1 MAWHAEKMPRAIET
15 FRDEFVLE
23 PDGPVYL
30 DGNSLG
36 RLPKGAQRLAAEL
49 VSKQWGERLIRGWN
63 DGWYDLPRRLG
74 AKIGQII
81 GARPGEVVV
90 CDSTSVNLFKLTTAV
105 LRARAPRN
113 EIVTSERNFPS
124 DLYVLDGVGRVRHGE
139 ANSSTA
145 VVALTQTD
153 FRTAETIDLVESTG
167 DSHAAGAWALW
178 DLSHSAGAVPI
189 DMTASRAE
197 LAVGCTYKYL
207 NGGPGAPAYLYVR
220 REVQALVRSPI
231 QGWFGHGDPFAFS
244 TEYEPAPGAARF
256 LAGTP
261 PVISMALMEPGL
273 DLILEAGMTNIRARS
288 IELTAQ
294 LIEQADALGVEVAT
308 PRDAARRGSHVSLR
322 HEEAWR
328 ITRAL
333 IEEHNVIP
341 DFRGPD
347 LIRFGVAP
355 LYNNESDIDLA
366 MASLDHVLATRT
378 YENYPFARLAV
389 P

>member
-1 MAWHAEKMPRAIET
+1 M
-15 FRDEFVLE
+15 E

-36 RLPKGAQRLAAEL
+36 RLPKRAQRLAAEL
-49 VSKQWGERLIRGWN
+49 VNKQWGERLIRGWN

-74 AKIGQII
+74 AKIGLII
-81 GARPGEVVV
+81 GARPDEVVV
-90 CDSTSVNLFKLTTAV
+90 CDSTSVNLFKLATAA

-124 DLYVLDGVGRVRHGE
+124 DLYVLEGCGRVRFGE

-153 FRTAETIDLVESTG
+153 FRTAETMDLVEATG
-167 DSHAAGAWALW
+167 DIHAAGAWALW
-178 DLSHSAGAVPI
+178 DLSHSAGALPI
-189 DMTASRAE
+189 DLTASRAE

-207 NGGPGAPAYLYVR
+207 NGGPGAPACLYVR

-244 TEYEPAPGAARF
+244 KEYEPAIGAARF

-273 DLILEAGMTNIRARS
+273 DLILEAGIENIRARS
-288 IELTAQ
+288 VELTEQ
-294 LIEQADALGVEVAT
+294 LIEQADALGVEVAS

-347 LIRFGVAP
+347 FIRFGVAP

-366 MASLDHVLATRT
+366 MASLDHVLATRA

>member
-1 MAWHAEKMPRAIET
+1 MARSIET

-23 PDGPVYL
+23 ADGPVYL

-36 RLPKGAQRLAAEL
+36 RLPKRTQRLAAEL
-49 VSKQWGERLIRGWN
+49 VNKQWGERLIRGWN

-81 GARPGEVVV
+81 GARSDEVVV
-90 CDSTSVNLFKLTTAV
+90 CDSTSVNLFKLATAA
-105 LRARAPRN
+105 LRARVPRN

-124 DLYVLDGVGRVRHGE
+124 DLYVLDGCGRVRFGE

-145 VVALTQTD
+145 LVALTQTD
-153 FRTAETIDLVESTG
+153 FRTAETVDLVEATG
-167 DSHAAGAWALW
+167 DIHAAGAWALW
-178 DLSHSAGAVPI
+178 DLSHSAGALPI

-231 QGWFGHGDPFAFS
+231 QGWFGHGDPFAFAQK
-244 TEYEPAPGAARF
+244 YEPAIGAARF

-261 PVISMALMEPGL
+261 PVVSMALIEPGL
-273 DLILEAGMTNIRARS
+273 DLVLEAGVVNLRARS
-288 IELTAQ
+288 LELTAQ
-294 LIEQADALGVEVAT
+294 LIEQADALGLEVVT

-322 HEEAWR
+322 HGEAWR

-355 LYNNESDIDLA
+355 LYNTDSDIDLA
-366 MASLDHVLATRT
+366 MAGLDHVLGTRS

-389 P
+389 S